1 MKEEKNIFIFTNET
15 EADKA
20 ESDYMDN
27 YINNLVGKYTVVM
40 TENNQGILESEE
52 GDAFITMEYK

>member
-1 MKEEKNIFIFTNET
+1 MKEEKNIFIFTNES
-15 EADKA
+15 EAGEA
-20 ESDYMDN
+20 ESNYMDN

-40 TENNQGILESEE
+40 TENNQGILENEE

>member
-1 MKEEKNIFIFTNET
+1 MKEEKNIYIFTNET
-15 EADKA
+15 EADEA
-20 ESDYMDN
+20 ESNYMDN

-40 TENNQGILESEE
+40 TENNKGILESEE

>member
-1 MKEEKNIFIFTNET
+1 MKEEKNILIFTNET
-15 EADKA
+15 EADEA
-20 ESDYMDN
+20 ESNYMDN

>member
-1 MKEEKNIFIFTNET
+1 MKEEKNIFIFTNES
-15 EADKA
+15 EADEA
-20 ESDYMDN
+20 ESNYMDN

>member
-1 MKEEKNIFIFTNET
+1 MKEETNIFIFTNET
-15 EADKA
+15 EAE
-20 ESDYMDN
+20 ESESNYIDN

>member
-15 EADKA
+15 EADEA
-20 ESDYMDN
+20 ESNYMDN

>member
-1 MKEEKNIFIFTNET
+1 MKEKTNIFIFTNET
-15 EADKA
+15 EAE
-20 ESDYMDN
+20 ESESNYIDN

-40 TENNQGILESEE
+40 TENNQGILENEE

>member
-1 MKEEKNIFIFTNET
+1 MKEEKNIFIFTNES
-15 EADKA
+15 EADEA
-20 ESDYMDN
+20 ESNYMDN

-40 TENNQGILESEE
+40 TENNQGILENEE

>member
-1 MKEEKNIFIFTNET
+1 MKEEKNIYIFTNET
-15 EADKA
+15 EADEA
-20 ESDYMDN
+20 ESNYMDN

>member
-1 MKEEKNIFIFTNET
+1 MKEETNIFIFTNET
-15 EADKA
+15 EAE
-20 ESDYMDN
+20 ESESNYIDN

-40 TENNQGILESEE
+40 TENNQGILENEE